1 MRMDYLSGMVVA
13 VLLSVALGLFGEVD
27 VYGVIALTLLLWGV
41 WTLVSAFAI
50 FETSERTYYSSW
62 GVVLAVLSTFDFVK
76 NLSYTIALVLMAVVV
91 LILDN
96 VYLGRAPKLY
106 NAATTP
112 PAAGGGSPAATD
124 A

>member
-1 MRMDYLSGMVVA
+1 M
-13 VLLSVALGLFGEVD
+13 LLSVALGLFGVVD

-41 WTLVSAFAI
+41 WTIVSAFAI

-91 LILDN
+91 LILVN